1 MSTTLPAHLSPVE
14 VLPSELAAPV
24 AQLLEAAK
32 RPNTLRA
39 YRSDWRAFTS
49 WCERTRLTA
58 LPAQPQTVAA
68 YIADRQ
74 LDLAPSTLQR
84 HVASISTAHKTAGH
98 LSPCES
104 ELVRTT
110 LQGLRATHR
119 PGEKRTGR
127 KGKAP
132 ALTAEQMR
140 SIVSVIGSDPAG
152 LRDRAL
158 LLLGYKAALRRSEL
172 SGLDW
177 EHIELRSEGVVLHL
191 RNSKTD
197 KSHTGQRVAV
207 VAEGGSFCAV
217 QALEAWRR
225 WCAHQTDTQQ
235 GAVFR
240 SVNKHLHLGDRLS
253 TASAGAI
260 VASRAAEVGL
270 DGVTAHSLR
279 RGHLTEAHRR
289 GRSEA
294 DLMHTSRHKSVS
306 VFRGYLDDADLFTRA
321 TGRGLL

>member
-49 WCERTRLTA
+49 WCERTGLAA

-84 HVASISTAHKTAGH
+84 HVASISTAHKTASYP
-98 LSPCES
+98 SPCES

-110 LQGLRATHR
+110 LQGLRAVYR
-119 PGEKRTGR
+119 PTAKRTGR

-140 SIVSVIGSDPAG
+140 SIVSAVGNDPAG
-152 LRDRAL
+152 LRDKAL

-172 SGLDW
+172 AGIDW
-177 EHIELRSEGVVLHL
+177 EHIEMQPEGIVLHL
-191 RNSKTD
+191 HNSKTD

-207 VAEGGSFCAV
+207 VAEGGGFCAV
-217 QALEAWRR
+217 QAVEAWRR
-225 WCAHQTDTQQ
+225 WCTHQTDTQT

-240 SVNKHLHLGDRLS
+240 SVNKHLHLGERLS
-253 TASAGAI
+253 TASVGAI
-260 VASRAAEVGL
+260 VTVRAAEVGL

-294 DLMHTSRHKSVS
+294 DMMHTSRHKSVA
-306 VFRGYLDDADLFTRA
+306 VFRGYLDDADLFSRA

>member
-1 MSTTLPAHLSPVE
+1 MSTTLPTHLSPVE

-104 ELVRTT
+104 ELLRTT
-110 LQGLRATHR
+110 MQGLRATHKA
-119 PGEKRTGR
+119 PAKRTGR

-140 SIVSVIGSDPAG
+140 RIVDVLGNDPAS
-152 LRDRAL
+152 LRDRAV

-172 SGLDW
+172 AGLSW
-177 EHIELRSEGVVLHL
+177 ESVEMLPEGIVLHL
-191 RNSKTD
+191 HNTKTD
-197 KSHTGQRVAV
+197 RQHSGQRVAV
-207 VAEGGSFCAV
+207 VAESGPYCAV
-217 QALEAWRR
+217 QALTAWRT
-225 WCAHQTDTQQ
+225 WCTLQADTQQ

-240 SVNKHLHLGDRLS
+240 SVNKHMQLGDSLS
-253 TASAGAI
+253 AASVGAI
-260 VASRAAEVGL
+260 VSTRAGDVGL
-270 DGVTAHSLR
+270 EGVTAHSLR

-306 VFRGYLDDADLFTRA
+306 VLRGYLDDADLFARA
-321 TGRGLL
+321 TGKGLL